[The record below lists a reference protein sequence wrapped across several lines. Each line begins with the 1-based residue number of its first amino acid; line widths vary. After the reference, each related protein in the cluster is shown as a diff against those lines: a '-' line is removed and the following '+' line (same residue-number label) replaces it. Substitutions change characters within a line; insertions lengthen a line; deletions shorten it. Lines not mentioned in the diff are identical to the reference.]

1 MLILHLASGPV
12 RGATWAASRWH
23 AWHGRHRIERLPAI
37 TVAATANYYKAWTA
51 PSPDYQVG
59 IGNAEGVQVGTGC
72 YAVSPLQDRVY
83 VFKTEIAPEHRR
95 RGYGTAFL
103 WHLAQRYRQ
112 PITAVDERYSSREF
126 WRAAQRL
133 GKAGLVMTTDLSS
146 GEMDAEARR
155 WQHLRGDAER
165 LQKLIS
171 ERLNTHHEPW
181 RIAVGRGLESGGD

>member
-1 MLILHLASGPV
+1 MQVIHAVSSLIRLAE
-12 RGATWAASRWH
+12 AAMDHWV
-23 AWHGRHRIERLPAI
+23 GRQARRRIDRLPPV
-37 TVAATANYYKAWTA
+37 TVTATANYYKPWTA
-51 PSPDYQVG
+51 PSPDYRVR

-72 YAVSPLQDRVY
+72 YAVSPLHDRVY
-83 VFKTEIAPEHRR
+83 VFKIEIAPEHRR

-126 WRAAQRL
+126 WSAARRL
-133 GKAGLVMTTDLSS
+133 GNAGLPMTTDLSS
-146 GEMDAEARR
+146 GDMDAEANR

-165 LQKLIS
+165 LQRLIS

-181 RIAVGRGLESGGD
+181 HIAVGRGLESGGD